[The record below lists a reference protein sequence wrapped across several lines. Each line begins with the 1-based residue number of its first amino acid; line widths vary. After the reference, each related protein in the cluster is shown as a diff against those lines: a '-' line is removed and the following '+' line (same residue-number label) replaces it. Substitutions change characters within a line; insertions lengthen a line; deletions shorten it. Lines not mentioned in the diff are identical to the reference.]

1 MKIGTWK
8 KMIIIISMGSIP
20 FYQEER
26 TAEWLVTA
34 GHWRIRKYHGTIG
47 IGIRYF
53 RRIIFYPN
61 LNNLHTF
68 PITLS
73 NSYSYCWIES
83 FFFYSWK
90 GTTFRSTHLLPE
102 LIKKKKEWSNL
113 LLFLNNLQELCIDS
127 NTLSDGSG
135 DDVYDHRTIVKSSLK
150 VLSFINDSSETAQI
164 SWQMKVKFPE
174 LPVVACFMASWILI
188 S

>member
-1 MKIGTWK
+1 MEQSASVFATSGVLFSILTWTTCTHFQLRCR
-8 KMIIIISMGSIP
+8 ILIP
-20 FYQEER
+20 IVES
-26 TAEWLVTA
+26 
-34 GHWRIRKYHGTIG
+34 
-47 IGIRYF
+47 
-53 RRIIFYPN
+53 N
-61 LNNLHTF
+61 L
-68 PITLS
+68 
-73 NSYSYCWIES
+73 